1 MAVANQAMVLLLPL
15 YALEVSGS
23 AAFAALVVGLRCFG
37 VLLFDVPAG
46 LLVRRFGDKW
56 VLFGGLATIAASM
69 LALSVATS
77 QWALALLVGPLGAAR
92 PGPPPAGA
100 AGVGMPGTSVARG
113 SSS

>member
-15 YALEVSGS
+15 YALELSGS
-23 AAFAALVVGLRCFG
+23 AAFAALVVGLRGFG

-69 LALSVATS
+69 LALSCLLYTS
-77 QWALALLVGPLGAAR
+77 DAADE
-92 PGPPPAGA
+92 
-100 AGVGMPGTSVARG
+100 
-113 SSS
+113 

>member
-15 YALEVSGS
+15 YALELSGS
-23 AAFAALVVGLRCFG
+23 AAFAALVVGLRGFG

-77 QWALALLVGPLGAAR
+77 QWALALLVVPLGAAH
-92 PGPPPAGA
+92 A
-100 AGVGMPGTSVARG
+100 AWIHRSQGHRYPQTLRTERRLHL
-113 SSS
+113 